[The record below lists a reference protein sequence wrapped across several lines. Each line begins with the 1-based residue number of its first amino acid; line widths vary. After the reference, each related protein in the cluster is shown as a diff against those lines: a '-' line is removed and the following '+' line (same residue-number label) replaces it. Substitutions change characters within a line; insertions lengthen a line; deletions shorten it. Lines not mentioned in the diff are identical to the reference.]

1 MAKIVIFGVQDFAQ
15 LAHFYLTREGR
26 HEIVAF
32 AVHRQYIVDDSF
44 MGLPVV
50 PFESLVITHPPKDFQ
65 MFVPMS
71 SAKMN
76 SIRQGVYEQIKAKG
90 YRFVSYI
97 SPRATY
103 YGTPIGENCFIFEN
117 NVIQPFTSIGNNVV
131 MWSGNHFGHHSSIA
145 DHCFIASHVV
155 ISGHVTIGQN
165 CFVGVNA
172 QLIMVSV
179 LPRVLSSGQALWS
192 LLIHR
197 RVESTRARRPNSAV
211 FRAIN
216 SGVFECFGKSWGAS
230 LCPTSGTP
238 GLRHTLRFLQ

>member
-32 AVHRQYIVDDSF
+32 AVHRQYIVSDSF

-117 NVIQPFTSIGNNVV
+117 NVIQPFTSIGNNVI

-145 DHCFIASHVV
+145 DHCFISSHVV

-172 QLIMVSV
+172 TINNGISI
-179 LPRVLSSGQALWS
+179 SKSTFIGSGAL
-192 LLIHR
+192 
-197 RVESTRARRPNSAV
+197 VTADTQE
-211 FRAIN
+211 
-216 SGVFECFGKSWGAS
+216 SGVY
-230 LCPTSGTP
+230 PGTP
-238 GLRHTLRFLQ
+238 AELSRVPSSKLRGV